1 MFGRVLKVSETAA
14 GWDIVSEVDV
24 ASLLNVVQD
33 EQTGVL
39 VEFCCPIHA
48 GLTRSSGLED
58 GGIIN
63 IRLSTCVFSHIYK
76 AASAILPD
84 VSFSK

>member
-48 GLTRSSGLED
+48 GLTRSSGLPLEA
-58 GGIIN
+58 
-63 IRLSTCVFSHIYK
+63 LSSPFSPLMWI
-76 AASAILPD
+76 AL
-84 VSFSK
+84 V